1 MNQFSDYCNRIKANL
16 VMVQEHFKI
25 SNNTLG
31 FFRKEYTHYSV
42 NCKKSGRKQDEQCG
56 RGSGSLVKM
65 SGKDTDMNTA
75 PINMSSYRLQAQNL
89 RVGPRM
95 ILWLNMYCLVDGD
108 DTDELITLLAEIKL
122 KASKVLYQGVILT
135 MMQQQLS

>member
-1 MNQFSDYCNRIKANL
+1 
-16 VMVQEHFKI
+16 
-25 SNNTLG
+25 
-31 FFRKEYTHYSV
+31 
-42 NCKKSGRKQDEQCG
+42 
-56 RGSGSLVKM
+56 M

-122 KASKVLYQGVILT
+122 KASKVLY
-135 MMQQQLS
+135 